1 MLADRGQRLDEAVG
15 LLKQAV
21 DQDPYNGSYLDSLGW
36 AYFKQGSL
44 DRARDLLVR
53 AGTQMPANSVV
64 QDHVG
69 DVLFAL
75 RDVTGAV
82 AAWERALAGDGRQIV
97 RREIEQKIERARAR

>member
-1 MLADRGQRLDEAVG
+1 MFAERGQRLDEAVG
-15 LLKQAV
+15 LLTRAV

-36 AYFKQGSL
+36 AYYKQGAF

-53 AGTQMPANSVV
+53 AGAQMPANSVV

-75 RDVTGAV
+75 KDVSGAV
-82 AAWERALAGDGRQIV
+82 AAWQRALAGDGKQIE
-97 RREIEQKIERARAR
+97 RRAIEQKIERARAR